1 MNSDQSSYQF
11 QPVAVVRSCF
21 KTKFGIP
28 RQPGLI
34 SEARGSIELLPPYNQ
49 PNAVRGLEDF
59 SHIWVLFVFHDALRE
74 GWKATV
80 RPPRLGGDK
89 RVGVFASRSPFRP
102 CPIGLSV
109 LKLRD
114 VRLGSHGKITLDVEG
129 LDLLDGTPVLDIKPY
144 LPYTDAVSDAR
155 AGFAPTA
162 PASAALPVH
171 FSDVAAQQAAAIEK
185 SGLDGFRQLAEKVIA
200 ADPRPAY
207 QREPGRIYGIF
218 LHGYEVVWQ
227 AGADG
232 ALVTQITSDAA
243 PPPSKRRQALQKKNA
258 AKNDMAEEAGATAAD
273 TANTGTNDASI
284 TQDS

>member
-1 MNSDQSSYQF
+1 MNSELSSYHF

-102 CPIGLSV
+102 CPSNSATRQPSRPPLS
-109 LKLRD
+109 KNTGWTASGCWPKKSSPPIHD
-114 VRLGSHGKITLDVEG
+114 PPTSA
-129 LDLLDGTPVLDIKPY
+129 KP
-144 LPYTDAVSDAR
+144 DASTAFFSTATKWSGR
-155 AGFAPTA
+155 PAQTA
-162 PASAALPVH
+162 PS
-171 FSDVAAQQAAAIEK
+171 
-185 SGLDGFRQLAEKVIA
+185 
-200 ADPRPAY
+200 
-207 QREPGRIYGIF
+207 
-218 LHGYEVVWQ
+218 
-227 AGADG
+227 
-232 ALVTQITSDAA
+232 
-243 PPPSKRRQALQKKNA
+243 
-258 AKNDMAEEAGATAAD
+258 
-273 TANTGTNDASI
+273 
-284 TQDS
+284 